1 MGSPS
6 STPPSGG
13 LPMRKSG
20 RRSGSRRRTCEL
32 HHHQKSQRPL
42 SGTGDSVS
50 DKLEALKQLIPS
62 HDEEIKGDQLF
73 QETADYIV
81 LLRTQV
87 LVLQK
92 LIDFYGSSNNSG
104 TQNPLSADK
113 ELGQTEMKKS
123 HDNQTENDSTALS
136 CYGVTCYVTTG
147 KDR

>member
-20 RRSGSRRRTCEL
+20 RRSGSRRRSCEL
-32 HHHQKSQRPL
+32 HHHKTQRPL

-62 HDEEIKGDQLF
+62 HDDEEIKGDQLF

-104 TQNPLSADK
+104 TQNPLS
-113 ELGQTEMKKS
+113 
-123 HDNQTENDSTALS
+123 
-136 CYGVTCYVTTG
+136 
-147 KDR
+147 

>member
-1 MGSPS
+1 MGST

-20 RRSGSRRRTCEL
+20 RRSGSRRRICEL
-32 HHHQKSQRPL
+32 HHHKSQRPL
-42 SGTGDSVS
+42 LPGTGDSVS

-62 HDEEIKGDQLF
+62 HDEEIKSDQLF

-92 LIDFYGSSNNSG
+92 LIDIYGSSNNSG
-104 TQNPLSADK
+104 TQNTQNPLS
-113 ELGQTEMKKS
+113 
-123 HDNQTENDSTALS
+123 
-136 CYGVTCYVTTG
+136 
-147 KDR
+147 